1 MVVRVCR
8 SVMCVSSW
16 VIYPM
21 EEKLSGFGGRF
32 LHIPVVIR
40 GCGEEGKEGVQHTY
54 YTLCRGVSE
63 GNELALLIG
72 YLFIYLGVFFEKGF
86 LYRALTVLVLIM

>member
-8 SVMCVSSW
+8 SVMCDSSW

-40 GCGEEGKEGVQHTY
+40 GCGEEGKEEES
-54 YTLCRGVSE
+54 VSE
-63 GNELALLIG
+63 WVGTELSC
-72 YLFIYLGVFFEKGF
+72 
-86 LYRALTVLVLIM
+86 